1 MIKLRLGKHTPLVL
15 ASLFLFCFAIAFV
28 SGSMFLSV
36 GDSSAESSEYVDITV
51 NVHSVIAIT
60 TNAVN
65 DELLLDIMPTPGGT
79 LAKNDLVV
87 TVSTNNSTGYAL
99 SMNSLTTNTSLVH
112 EADSG
117 TAIPSVAHAYN
128 APAALG
134 ANTWG
139 WNLGTAA
146 ATTTFAKI
154 PPSDDSYTIKTT
166 NEPSSNSNTT
176 VTFAANVTDAM
187 TAGQYMNTIVFTA
200 TSNFVPPVPDEKF
213 TFTIDTRMTNTRD
226 DDPDHFSGTATEFY
240 IPTNGCVGGVS
251 DWFIWPNC
259 DVNHAYDWVI
269 DWGDDST
276 TVVGGTSGPNSDG
289 IYHDYAVPGEYRI
302 SIMPNGSA
310 TDGWMNAF
318 GFCADDWT
326 AGGCTTANRNMF
338 KAINSP
344 FSNLMRSSGSSNR
357 FAFIFKNASN
367 AIGIPANLF
376 RYIDTSGATDMSGMF
391 WQTFYY
397 YAENATS
404 ATLPYSL
411 FGSIDTSSAT
421 DVSWMFAET
430 FTGYGSW
437 TSSAAIPAQLFS
449 SLDTSSAVNMEGLFY
464 YTFQDYMYMA
474 TSGTIPANLFDSI
487 TTASATNVD
496 WMFMGTFE
504 TYAMLSTNGTIPANL
519 FKSINIAHAG
529 SSRSLF
535 DSTFNIYAERSTVG
549 TIPAGLF
556 SSIDTSK
563 VSDMRWMFR
572 RTFGYYAQ
580 DNISGT
586 IPAGL
591 FDTIDTSSATNVYA
605 LYENTF
611 SYYATNSQSGTIPAK
626 LFNALDLSSANDVD
640 NLLNSTFRGFA
651 SANTTTTTDINVIW
665 GNANF
670 AGKITPS
677 NIVYNYDSWVT
688 YGVLYR
694 TFENATSLGGSAQ
707 TFINNMLGGANP
719 TVRARTFLGTSVN
732 DLSTIHSNW
741 Q

>member
-1 MIKLRLGKHTPLVL
+1 MIKLRLGKHTPVVL
-15 ASLFLFCFAIAFV
+15 AGLFLFCFVIAFV
-28 SGSMFLSV
+28 SGTMFLSL
-36 GDSSAESSEYVDITV
+36 GDSRAESSEYVDITV

-65 DELLLDIMPTPGGT
+65 DELLLDIMPTPSGT

-87 TVSTNNSTGYAL
+87 TVSTNNITGYAL
-99 SMNSLTTNTSLVH
+99 SINSKTTDTSLVH
-112 EADSG
+112 EAASS
-117 TAIPSVAHAYN
+117 TFISSASHAYN
-128 APAALG
+128 APATLG
-134 ANTWG
+134 ADTWG

-154 PPSDDSYTIKTT
+154 PPSDDSYTVKTT

-187 TAGQYMNTIVFTA
+187 MAGNYMNTIVFTA

-213 TFTIDTRMTNTRD
+213 TFTIDTRMTNTLD
-226 DDPDHFSGTATEFY
+226 TDPDHFSGTATEFY
-240 IPTNGCVGGVS
+240 IPTNGCVGGAS
-251 DWFIWPNC
+251 DWYVWPSC
-259 DVNHAYDWVI
+259 DVNHAYDWMI

-276 TVVGGTSGPNSDG
+276 TVVDGTSGLDSDG
-289 IYHDYAVPGEYRI
+289 IYHNYAVPGEYRI
-302 SIMPNGSA
+302 SIMPNGPA
-310 TDGWMNAF
+310 ADGWMNAF
-318 GFCADDWT
+318 GFCSDRST
-326 AGGCTTANRNMF
+326 PSGCTSDNLNMF

-357 FAFIFKNASN
+357 FAFIFNWARNAT
-367 AIGIPANLF
+367 GLPANLF
-376 RYIDTSGATDMSGMF
+376 RYIDTSGSTDVSGMF
-391 WQTFYY
+391 RSTFYY

-421 DVSWMFAET
+421 DVSYMFAET
-430 FTGYGSW
+430 FVGYGFW
-437 TSSAAIPAQLFS
+437 TPSAAIPAQLFRS
-449 SLDTSSAVNMEGLFY
+449 IDTSSAVNMRGLFY
-464 YTFQDYMYMA
+464 FTFQDYMCMA

-496 WMFMGTFE
+496 QMFWGTFE
-504 TYAMLSTNGTIPANL
+504 TYAMLSTDGAIPANL
-519 FKSINIAHAG
+519 FKSINIANVDSAK
-529 SSRSLF
+529 SLF

-563 VSDMRWMFR
+563 VSDMSFMFR

-591 FDTIDTSSATNVYA
+591 FDSIDTSSATDVSY
-605 LYENTF
+605 LYDNTF
-611 SYYATNSQSGTIPAK
+611 SYYAANSQSGTIPVK
-626 LFNALDLSSANDVD
+626 LFNALDFSSANNVD
-640 NLLNSTFRGFA
+640 NLFQSTFRGFA
-651 SANTTTTTDINVIW
+651 AANVTTTTDINAIW

-670 AGKITPS
+670 AGKITVS
-677 NIVYNYDSWVT
+677 NIAYNQA
-688 YGVLYR
+688 GFIRGIFAR
-694 TFENATSLGGSAQ
+694 TFENVTSLSGSAQ
-707 TFINNMLGGANP
+707 TFINNMLGGINP
-719 TVRARTFLGTSVN
+719 TVRAYTFAGTSVN
-732 DLSTIHSNW
+732 DLSTINPFW